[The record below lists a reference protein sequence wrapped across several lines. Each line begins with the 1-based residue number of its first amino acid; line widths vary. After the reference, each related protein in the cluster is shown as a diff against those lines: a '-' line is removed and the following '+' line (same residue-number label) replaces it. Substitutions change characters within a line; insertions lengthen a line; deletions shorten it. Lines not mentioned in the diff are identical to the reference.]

1 MLVQINIQNFAL
13 IAAAQLKFNSEF
25 TVITGETGSGKSI
38 LLGALNLILG
48 ERADYGVIRNQEEK
62 TAVEAIFHVQGFGLE
77 PFFEMHDLDYA
88 EETIIRREISSQG
101 KSRAF
106 VNDTPVQLA
115 VLKELSEKLVHIHSQ
130 HDTLALKNNQFQM
143 ELLDVLADNTQH
155 RATFKKDFS
164 DWKKATKKLLDLKAL
179 HIKVLQ
185 ESDYNQFQWE
195 ELNQLNLNQV
205 SYANMETELNAVENM
220 EEIKAG
226 FSAIVQYVSE
236 ERGVTDTIS
245 LLKSSLDKVKHLH
258 PNLQSLSERI
268 IATMIELKDI
278 SEEAEGQIE
287 SLEVDPKK
295 QMELLEKMDQYNRV
309 ILKHQVKTQEDLL
322 DIFKEL
328 TNKQNNAE
336 SLEEEIVVLEK
347 EVQSLEAKVQKGATI
362 LHDSRVT
369 NGPKVAKQLE
379 EILTELKLENS
390 VLKFD
395 LEQTEKMDETG
406 FSKLTLLF
414 SPNMGMAPKPI
425 EKAAS
430 GGELSRFMLALQL
443 LLSAKKQLPTLLFDE
458 IDTGV
463 SGEVAQKIGNV
474 LQRMGKHMQVL
485 AITHLPQVAGKG
497 MHHWK
502 VEKTQSSDQTLTQV
516 RVLTQ
521 EERVEEI
528 ARLMSGENIN
538 EAALANARALMN

>member
-13 IAAAQLKFNSEF
+13 IAAAQLNFKPEF

-62 TAVEAIFHVQGFGLE
+62 TSVEATFHIQGFGLE
-77 PFFEMHDLDYA
+77 PFFEMHDLDYS

-106 VNDTPVQLA
+106 VNDTPVQLI

-143 ELLDVLADNTQH
+143 ELLDVLADNTLL
-155 RATFKKDFS
+155 RASFKSDFS
-164 DWKKATKKLLDLKAL
+164 SWKKASKKLVELKASYAK
-179 HIKVLQ
+179 ILQ
-185 ESDYNQFQWE
+185 EADYNQFQWE
-195 ELNQLNLNQV
+195 ELNQLNLGQV
-205 SYANMETELNAVENM
+205 SYSAMETELNAVENM

-226 FSAIVQYVSE
+226 FSSIVQYISE
-236 ERGVTDTIS
+236 ERGITDLLS
-245 LLKSSLDKVKHLH
+245 LLKSNLDKVKLLH
-258 PNLQSLSERI
+258 PNLQSLSERVV
-268 IATMIELKDI
+268 ATLIELKDI

-295 QMELLEKMDQYNRV
+295 QMELLERMDQYNRV
-309 ILKHQVKTQEDLL
+309 LLKHQAQTQADLIA
-322 DIFKEL
+322 IFEEL
-328 TNKQNNAE
+328 SSGQANSESIEAE
-336 SLEEEIVVLEK
+336 IIQLEK
-347 EVQSLEAKVQKGATI
+347 EVLILESKVHQGAKSLHENRVKKG
-362 LHDSRVT
+362 
-369 NGPKVAKQLE
+369 PEVAKQLV

-390 VLKFD
+390 VLKFE
-395 LEQTEKMDETG
+395 LEQIDKMDETG
-406 FSKLTLLF
+406 FSKLVLLF

-443 LLSAKKQLPTLLFDE
+443 LLSSKKQLPTLLFDE

-474 LQRMGKHMQVL
+474 LKRMGQHMQVL

-497 MHHWK
+497 THHWK
-502 VEKTQSSDQTLTQV
+502 VEKTQSSDKTLTQV
-516 RVLTQ
+516 TVLTEAQ
-521 EERVEEI
+521 RIHEI

-538 EAALANARALMN
+538 EAALENAKALMN

>member
-13 IAAAQLKFNSEF
+13 IAAAQLNFKPEF

-62 TAVEAIFHVQGFGLE
+62 TSVEATFHIQGFGLE
-77 PFFEMHDLDYA
+77 PFFEMHDLDYS

-106 VNDTPVQLA
+106 VNDTPVQLT

-143 ELLDVLADNTQH
+143 ELLDVLADNTLL
-155 RATFKKDFS
+155 RASFKSDFS
-164 DWKKATKKLLDLKAL
+164 SWKKASKKLVELKASYAK
-179 HIKVLQ
+179 ILQ
-185 ESDYNQFQWE
+185 EADYNQFQWE
-195 ELNQLNLNQV
+195 ELNQLNLGQV
-205 SYANMETELNAVENM
+205 SYSAMETELNAVENM

-226 FSAIVQYVSE
+226 FSSIVQYISE
-236 ERGVTDTIS
+236 ERGITDLLS
-245 LLKSSLDKVKHLH
+245 LLKSNLDKVKLLH
-258 PNLQSLSERI
+258 PNLQSLSERVV
-268 IATMIELKDI
+268 ATLIELKDI

-295 QMELLEKMDQYNRV
+295 QMELLERMDQYNRV
-309 ILKHQVKTQEDLL
+309 LLKHQAQTQADLIA
-322 DIFKEL
+322 IFEEL
-328 TNKQNNAE
+328 SSGQANSESIEAE
-336 SLEEEIVVLEK
+336 IIQLEK
-347 EVQSLEAKVQKGATI
+347 EVLILESKVHQGAKSLHEN
-362 LHDSRVT
+362 RVK
-369 NGPKVAKQLE
+369 NGPEVAKQLV
-379 EILTELKLENS
+379 EILTDLKLENS
-390 VLKFD
+390 VLKFE
-395 LEQTEKMDETG
+395 LEQIDKMDETG
-406 FSKLTLLF
+406 FSKLVLLF

-443 LLSAKKQLPTLLFDE
+443 LLSSKKQLPTLLFDE

-474 LQRMGKHMQVL
+474 LKRMGQHMQVL

-497 MHHWK
+497 THHWK
-502 VEKTQSSDQTLTQV
+502 VEKTQSSDKTLTQV
-516 RVLTQ
+516 TVLTEAQ
-521 EERVEEI
+521 RIHEI

-538 EAALANARALMN
+538 EAALENAKALMN

>member
-13 IAAAQLKFNSEF
+13 IEAATLNFKPEF

-48 ERADYGVIRNQEEK
+48 ERADYGVIRNQAEK
-62 TAVEAIFHVQGFGLE
+62 TTVEAVFHIQGFGLE
-77 PFFEMHDLDYA
+77 SFFESNDLDYA

-106 VNDTPVQLA
+106 VNDTPVQLTI
-115 VLKELSEKLVHIHSQ
+115 LKELSEKLVHIHSQ

-143 ELLDVLADNTQH
+143 ELLDVLADNTTL
-155 RATFKKDFS
+155 RASFKNEFS
-164 DWKKATKKLLDLKAL
+164 EWKKMTKRLADLKSSYAK
-179 HIKVLQ
+179 ILQ
-185 ESDYNQFQWE
+185 EADYNQFQWE
-195 ELNQLNLNQV
+195 ELNQLNLDQV
-205 SYANMETELNAVENM
+205 SFSGMEAELNAVENV

-226 FSAIVQYVSE
+226 FSSVVQYISE
-236 ERGVTDTIS
+236 ERGITDLLS
-245 LLKSSLDKVKHLH
+245 LLKSNLDKVKDLH
-258 PNLQSLSERI
+258 PNLKSLSERVV
-268 IATMIELKDI
+268 ATLIELKDI

-287 SLEVDPKK
+287 GLEVDPKK
-295 QMELLEKMDQYNRV
+295 QMELLERMDQYNRV
-309 ILKHQVKTQEDLL
+309 LLKHQAQTQEDLMT
-322 DIFKEL
+322 IFKEL
-328 TNKQNNAE
+328 STGQSNAE
-336 SLEEEIVVLEK
+336 TIEADIIELEK
-347 EVQSLEAKVQKGATI
+347 EVLKLGSKVQQDAKL
-362 LHDSRVT
+362 LHERRTS
-369 NGPKVAKQLE
+369 NGPVVAKQLE

-395 LEQTEKMDETG
+395 LEQTDKMDETG

-474 LQRMGKHMQVL
+474 LKRMGERMQVL

-502 VEKTQSSDQTLTQV
+502 VEKTQSSDNTLTQV
-516 RVLTQ
+516 TVLNQ
-521 EERVEEI
+521 EERVQEI

-538 EAALANARALMN
+538 EAALANAKALMN

>member
-1 MLVQINIQNFAL
+1 MLIQINIQNFAL
-13 IAAAQLKFNSEF
+13 IAAAQLNFKPEF

-48 ERADYGVIRNQEEK
+48 ERADYGVIRNQTEK
-62 TAVEAIFHVQGFGLE
+62 TAVEATFHIQGFGLE
-77 PFFEMHDLDYA
+77 PFFDTHDLDYA

-130 HDTLALKNNQFQM
+130 HDTLALKNNQFQL
-143 ELLDVLADNTQH
+143 ELLDVLVDNTSL
-155 RATFKKDFS
+155 RSSFKKDFG
-164 DWKKATKKLLDLKAL
+164 DWKKATKKLSDLKSSYAK
-179 HIKVLQ
+179 ILQ
-185 ESDYNQFQWE
+185 EADYNQFQWE
-195 ELNQLNLNQV
+195 ELNQLNLGEV
-205 SYANMETELNAVENM
+205 SYSSMEAELNAVENM

-226 FSAIVQYVSE
+226 FSTIVQYVSE
-236 ERGVTDTIS
+236 ERGVNDLLS
-245 LLKSSLDKVKHLH
+245 LLKSNLDKVKLLH

-268 IATMIELKDI
+268 VASLIELKDI
-278 SEEAEGQIE
+278 SEEAEAQIE
-287 SLEVDPKK
+287 GLVLDPKK
-295 QMELLEKMDQYNRV
+295 QMELLERMDQYNRV
-309 ILKHQVKTQEDLL
+309 LLKHQVQSQEDLVT
-322 DIFKEL
+322 IFEEL
-328 TNKQNNAE
+328 TNNQASSEN
-336 SLEEEIVVLEK
+336 LEEEINQLEK
-347 EVQSLEAKVQKGATI
+347 ELLILDKKIQQGAQTLHDNRVQKG
-362 LHDSRVT
+362 
-369 NGPKVAKQLE
+369 PEVAKQLVD
-379 EILTELKLENS
+379 ILTELKLENS
-390 VLKFD
+390 VLKFE
-395 LEQTEKMDETG
+395 LEQTDKMDETG

-443 LLSAKKQLPTLLFDE
+443 LLSSKKQLPTLLFDE

-463 SGEVAQKIGNV
+463 SGEVAQKIGSV
-474 LQRMGKHMQVL
+474 LKRMGKHMQVL

-516 RVLTQ
+516 TVLNE
-521 EERVEEI
+521 EERVNEI

>member
-13 IAAAQLKFNSEF
+13 IQAAQLNFKPEF

-48 ERADYGVIRNQEEK
+48 ERADYGVIRNKEEK
-62 TAVEAIFHVQGFGLE
+62 TSVEATFHIQGFGLE
-77 PFFEMHDLDYA
+77 SFFELHDLDYA
-88 EETIIRREISSQG
+88 EETIIRREISSLG

-106 VNDTPVQLA
+106 VNDTPVQLTI
-115 VLKELSEKLVHIHSQ
+115 LKELSEKLVHIHSQ

-143 ELLDVLADNTQH
+143 ELLDVLADNTTL
-155 RATFKKDFS
+155 RASFKKDYS
-164 DWKKATKKLLDLKAL
+164 DWKKSNKKLADLKASYAK
-179 HIKVLQ
+179 ILQ
-185 ESDYNQFQWE
+185 EADYNQFQWE
-195 ELNQLNLNQV
+195 ELNQLHLDQV
-205 SYANMETELNAVENM
+205 SYSKMEAELNAAENV

-226 FSAIVQYVSE
+226 FSSIVQYISE
-236 ERGVTDTIS
+236 ERGITDLLS
-245 LLKSSLDKVKHLH
+245 LLKSNLDKVKQLH
-258 PNLQSLSERI
+258 PTLQSLSERI
-268 IATMIELKDI
+268 IASLIELKDI

-287 SLEVDPKK
+287 SLDVDPKK
-295 QMELLEKMDQYNRV
+295 QMELLEKMDQYNRAV
-309 ILKHQVKTQEDLL
+309 LKHQVKSQDDLIL
-322 DIFKEL
+322 IFKEL
-328 TNKQNNAE
+328 SNGQSNAE
-336 SLEEEIVVLEK
+336 TMEADIIQLEK
-347 EVQSLEAKVQKGATI
+347 EVLVLENKVQQGAKT
-362 LHDSRVT
+362 LHERRTT

-395 LEQTEKMDETG
+395 LEQTDKIDETG

-414 SPNMGMAPKPI
+414 SPNMGMEPKPI

-474 LQRMGKHMQVL
+474 LKRMGQQMQVL

-497 MHHWK
+497 THHWK
-502 VEKTQSSDQTLTQV
+502 VEKTQSSDKTLTQV
-516 RVLTQ
+516 TVLT
-521 EERVEEI
+521 EAERVQEI

-538 EAALANARALMN
+538 EAALANAKALMN

>member
-13 IAAAQLKFNSEF
+13 IASAQLNFKSAF

-62 TAVEAIFHVQGFGLE
+62 TAVEATFHLQGFGLE
-77 PFFEMHDLDYA
+77 SFFEMHDLDYMQ
-88 EETIIRREISSQG
+88 ETIIRREISAQG

-115 VLKELSEKLVHIHSQ
+115 ILKELSEKLVHIHSQ
-130 HDTLALKNNQFQM
+130 HDTLALKSNHFQM
-143 ELLDVLADNTQH
+143 ELLDVLADNTAL
-155 RATFKKDFS
+155 RTSFKKEFT
-164 DWKKATKKLLDLKAL
+164 DWKKLTKKLSDTKA
-179 HIKVLQ
+179 HYAKVLL
-185 ESDYNQFQWE
+185 EADYNQFQWE
-195 ELNQLNLNQV
+195 ELNQLNLDKI
-205 SYANMETELNAVENM
+205 SYANLESELNAVENM

-226 FSAIVQYVSE
+226 FASIVQYVSE
-236 ERGVTDTIS
+236 ERGIGDLLS
-245 LLKSSLDKVKHLH
+245 LLKSNLDKVKQLH
-258 PNLQSLSERI
+258 PNLNGLSERI
-268 IATMIELKDI
+268 IATLIELKDI
-278 SEEAEGQIE
+278 SEEAEAQLEG
-287 SLEVDPKK
+287 LEVDPKR

-309 ILKHQVKTQEDLL
+309 ILKHQVQTQEDLMMIFNELSSSQL
-322 DIFKEL
+322 DK
-328 TNKQNNAE
+328 TA
-336 SLEEEIVVLEK
+336 LEVEIIHLEK
-347 EVQSLEAKVQKGATI
+347 EVENLEIKVQQSAKA
-362 LHDSRVT
+362 LHDNRTSK
-369 NGPKVAKQLE
+369 GPEVAQRLV

-390 VLKFD
+390 VLRFD
-395 LEQTEKMDETG
+395 LEKTEKMDDTG
-406 FSKLTLLF
+406 FSKLTILF
-414 SPNMGMAPKPI
+414 SPNKGISPKPI

-474 LQRMGKHMQVL
+474 LKQMGEQMQVL

-497 MHHWK
+497 THHWK

-516 RVLTQ
+516 RVLTH

-538 EAALANARALMN
+538 EAALANAKALMN

>member
-13 IAAAQLKFNSEF
+13 IAAAELNFKPEF

-48 ERADYGVIRNQEEK
+48 ERADYGVIRNKEEK
-62 TAVEAIFHVQGFGLE
+62 TAVEAIFHIQGFGLE
-77 PFFEMHDLDYA
+77 SFFETHDLDYA
-88 EETIIRREISSQG
+88 EETIIRREISSLG

-106 VNDTPVQLA
+106 VNDTPVQLSI
-115 VLKELSEKLVHIHSQ
+115 LKELSEKLVHIHSQ

-143 ELLDVLADNTQH
+143 ELLDVLADNSAF
-155 RATFKKDFS
+155 RASFKKDYL
-164 DWKKATKKLLDLKAL
+164 DWKKTTKKLADLKASYAK
-179 HIKVLQ
+179 ILQ
-185 ESDYNQFQWE
+185 EADYNQFQWE
-195 ELNQLNLNQV
+195 ELNQLNLDQV
-205 SYANMETELNAVENM
+205 SYSNMETELNAVENV

-226 FSAIVQYVSE
+226 FSSIVQYIAE
-236 ERGVTDTIS
+236 ERGITDLLS
-245 LLKSSLDKVKHLH
+245 LLKSNLDKVRQLH

-268 IATMIELKDI
+268 IATLIELKDI

-287 SLEVDPKK
+287 TLEIDPKK

-309 ILKHQVKTQEDLL
+309 ILKHQVKKQEDLMT
-322 DIFKEL
+322 IFKEL
-328 TNKQNNAE
+328 SSGQTNAE
-336 SLEEEIVVLEK
+336 TIEADIIRLQK
-347 EVQSLEAKVQKGATI
+347 EVEALETKVQQGAKN
-362 LHDSRVT
+362 LHDRRT
-369 NGPKVAKQLE
+369 NNGPKVAKQLE
-379 EILTELKLENS
+379 DILTELKLENS

-395 LEQTEKMDETG
+395 LEQIDKIDETG

-474 LQRMGKHMQVL
+474 LKQMGQQMQVL

-497 MHHWK
+497 THHWK
-502 VEKTQSSDQTLTQV
+502 VEKTQSSDKTLTQV
-516 RVLTQ
+516 TVLT
-521 EERVEEI
+521 EEQRVQEI

>member
-13 IAAAQLKFNSEF
+13 IAAAELNFQPEF

-48 ERADYGVIRNQEEK
+48 ERADYGVIRNQAEK
-62 TAVEAIFHVQGFGLE
+62 TAVEATFHIQGFGLE
-77 PFFEMHDLDYA
+77 SFFETHDLDYS

-106 VNDTPVQLA
+106 VNDTPVQLTI
-115 VLKELSEKLVHIHSQ
+115 LKELSEKLVHIHSQ

-143 ELLDVLADNTQH
+143 ELLDVLADNTTL
-155 RATFKKDFS
+155 RASFKKTFS
-164 DWKKATKKLLDLKAL
+164 DWKKLTKKLADLKASYAK
-179 HIKVLQ
+179 IVQ
-185 ESDYNQFQWE
+185 EADYNQFQWE
-195 ELNQLNLNQV
+195 ELNQLNLDQI
-205 SYANMETELNAVENM
+205 SYSNMETELNAVENM

-226 FSAIVQYVSE
+226 FASIVQYIGE
-236 ERGVTDTIS
+236 ERGITDLLS
-245 LLKSSLDKVKHLH
+245 LLKSNLDKVKQLH

-268 IATMIELKDI
+268 IATLIELKDI

-287 SLEVDPKK
+287 TLEVDPKK

-309 ILKHQVKTQEDLL
+309 ILKHQVKTQEDLIL
-322 DIFKEL
+322 IFKEL
-328 TNKQNNAE
+328 SNGQSNAE
-336 SLEEEIVVLEK
+336 NIEADIIQLEK
-347 EVQSLEAKVQKGATI
+347 EVEVLETKVQQGAKD
-362 LHDSRVT
+362 LHDRRIS

-395 LEQTEKMDETG
+395 LEQLDKIDETG

-414 SPNMGMAPKPI
+414 SPNMGMTPKPI

-474 LQRMGKHMQVL
+474 LKRMGQQMQVL

-497 MHHWK
+497 THHWK
-502 VEKTQSSDQTLTQV
+502 VEKTQSSDKTLTQV
-516 RVLTQ
+516 TVLT
-521 EERVEEI
+521 EAERVQEI

>member
-13 IAAAQLKFNSEF
+13 IAAAQLNFKPEF

-62 TAVEAIFHVQGFGLE
+62 TSVEATFHIQGFGLE
-77 PFFEMHDLDYA
+77 PFFEMHDLDYS

-106 VNDTPVQLA
+106 VNDTPVQLT

-143 ELLDVLADNTQH
+143 ELLDVLADNTLL
-155 RATFKKDFS
+155 RASFKSDFS
-164 DWKKATKKLLDLKAL
+164 SWKKASKKLVELKASYAK
-179 HIKVLQ
+179 ILQ
-185 ESDYNQFQWE
+185 EADYNQFQWE
-195 ELNQLNLNQV
+195 ELNQLNLGQV
-205 SYANMETELNAVENM
+205 SYSAMETELNAVENM

-226 FSAIVQYVSE
+226 FSSIVQYISE
-236 ERGVTDTIS
+236 ERGITDLLS
-245 LLKSSLDKVKHLH
+245 LLKSNLDKVKLLH
-258 PNLQSLSERI
+258 PNLQSLSERVV
-268 IATMIELKDI
+268 ATLIELKDI

-295 QMELLEKMDQYNRV
+295 QMELLERMDQYNRV
-309 ILKHQVKTQEDLL
+309 LLKHQAQTQADLIA
-322 DIFKEL
+322 IFEEL
-328 TNKQNNAE
+328 SSGQANSESIEAE
-336 SLEEEIVVLEK
+336 IIQLEK
-347 EVQSLEAKVQKGATI
+347 EVLILESKVHQGAKSLHENRVKKG
-362 LHDSRVT
+362 SE
-369 NGPKVAKQLE
+369 VAKQLV

-390 VLKFD
+390 VLKFE
-395 LEQTEKMDETG
+395 LEQIDKMDETG
-406 FSKLTLLF
+406 FSKLVLLF

-443 LLSAKKQLPTLLFDE
+443 LLSSKKQLPTLLFDE

-474 LQRMGKHMQVL
+474 LKRMGQHMQVL

-497 MHHWK
+497 THHWK
-502 VEKTQSSDQTLTQV
+502 VEKTQSSDKTLTQV
-516 RVLTQ
+516 TVLTEAQ
-521 EERVEEI
+521 RIHEI

-538 EAALANARALMN
+538 EAALENAKALMN